1 MTFWAYLKKSLLLLF
16 LCVLVGG
23 AACTR
28 WDGEPICRAIALGVA
43 IAYGNALLGFVL
55 LNWGIKQSQH
65 IFFLSI
71 YGGIIL
77 RFLLIFSL
85 LFILIGALQLNQV
98 ALVLSLIATY
108 FLFLA
113 LEIYQVYKFSDTLK
127 ES

>member
-1 MTFWAYLKKSLLLLF
+1 MSFWAYLKKSLLLLS
-16 LCVLVGG
+16 LCLLIGG
-23 AACTR
+23 AAFAR
-28 WDGEPICRAIALGVA
+28 WNSEEIRNAIVLGVA
-43 IAYGNALLGFVL
+43 IAYANAVVGFVF

-71 YGGIIL
+71 YGGMIF

-85 LFILIGALQLNQV
+85 LFILIGALQINQV
-98 ALVLSLIATY
+98 ALVLSLIAAY

-113 LEIYQVYKFSDTLK
+113 LEIYQVYKFSHTRK